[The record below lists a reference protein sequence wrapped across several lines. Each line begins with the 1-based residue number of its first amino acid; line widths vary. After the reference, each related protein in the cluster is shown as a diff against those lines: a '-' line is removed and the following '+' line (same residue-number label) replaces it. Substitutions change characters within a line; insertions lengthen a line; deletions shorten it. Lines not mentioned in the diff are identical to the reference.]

1 MREKRVYTV
10 VILLTCV
17 HNHCFNL
24 EVPPPPVNL
33 QYGDVMQTEA
43 RITWSHPEL
52 YEEYA
57 ISSYSLQFKKFGTKT
72 WTQFANTRGDNHRLT
87 NLEQGTPY
95 IVRLKSVNKF
105 GRGDPSE
112 NLELQTESRIS
123 VLLFLPS

>member
-1 MREKRVYTV
+1 MSVKRVCDV
-10 VILLTCV
+10 LILLTCV
-17 HNHCFNL
+17 RNYSFVL
-24 EVPPPPVNL
+24 EVPPPPVNV
-33 QYGDVMQTEA
+33 QYSVIRQTEA

-52 YEEYA
+52 YKEYA

-95 IVRLKSVNKF
+95 RVRLKSVNKF

-112 NLELQTESRIS
+112 NLELKPGSRIS
-123 VLLFLPS
+123 VLLLLVS